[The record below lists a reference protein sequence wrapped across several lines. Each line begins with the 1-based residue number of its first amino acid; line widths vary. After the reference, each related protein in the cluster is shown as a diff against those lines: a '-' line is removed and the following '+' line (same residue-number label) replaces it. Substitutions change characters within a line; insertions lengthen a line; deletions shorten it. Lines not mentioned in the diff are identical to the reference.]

1 MAITPISQWKQ
12 EQHKGIKNTTTKKS
26 AMLKKKKQNFV
37 NTNLTPCE
45 SPTKH
50 RSPMYEVKR
59 REGATGGPAQTAAD
73 SLEQEKNMPQ
83 HR

>member
-1 MAITPISQWKQ
+1 M
-12 EQHKGIKNTTTKKS
+12 
-26 AMLKKKKQNFV
+26 QNFV
-37 NTNLTPCE
+37 TTNLTPCE
-45 SPTKH
+45 SHTKH

-59 REGATGGPAQTAAD
+59 REGATGGPAQAAVD